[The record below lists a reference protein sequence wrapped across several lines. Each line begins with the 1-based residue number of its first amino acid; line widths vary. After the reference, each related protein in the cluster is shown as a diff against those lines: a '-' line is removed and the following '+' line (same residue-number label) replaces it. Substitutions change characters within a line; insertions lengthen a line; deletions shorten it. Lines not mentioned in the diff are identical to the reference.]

1 MRVHLRSYHRKVK
14 KFKHPLLDGVKPITE
29 ERAAELVEQ
38 YLDLPNK
45 ANQALLIVGLLSA
58 LRHLIG
64 RYIGN
69 WPATRPYLDDMIGE
83 GLLSIVKTVNTLK
96 SGTLADRSILHV
108 ATMRATKAIET
119 MLYELGSVATPA
131 RRTYEYASAA
141 GQELPYNV
149 IEGNLDDVMIGDDTT
164 KQEQDLI
171 DAEEAISVMAAR
183 LQLDA
188 DLLKAEYR
196 NLTAEEAAARLGVHH
211 TTVSR
216 RRAKLRSRYHIE
228 FGG

>member
-1 MRVHLRSYHRKVK
+1 MLVHLRSYHRKVK
-14 KFKHPLLDGVKPITE
+14 KFKHPLLDNVKPVTE
-29 ERAAELVEQ
+29 EQAAELVEN
-38 YLDLPNK
+38 YFYDKSETNK
-45 ANQALLIVGLLSA
+45 TALVLGLLSA

-64 RYIGN
+64 RYLGN
-69 WPATRPYLDDMIGE
+69 WPSTRAYLDDMISE
-83 GLLSIVKTVNTLK
+83 GLLSIVKTVDNLTPEVL
-96 SGTLADRSILHV
+96 GDRSILHV
-108 ATMRATKAIET
+108 APMRATKAIET

-141 GQELPYNV
+141 GQELPYSV
-149 IEGNLDDVMIGDDTT
+149 VEGDLDSVMIGDDTT

-188 DLLKAEYR
+188 NLLKPEYR
-196 NLTAEEAAARLGVHH
+196 NLTVEEAAARLGVHH
-211 TTVSR
+211 TTISR
-216 RRAKLRSRYHIE
+216 RRAKLRSLYHIE